1 MPSIAKKIVIA
12 IMQNNWMPDPITAA
26 NIRLLLGGLKTSP
39 WTSFHPVSSM
49 LSSRSSSVL
58 YFAMSLQE
66 VRNELFNRRQK
77 TNIIS
82 LMKKKLNMNSF
93 LNKLTFEVYE

>member
-39 WTSFHPVSSM
+39 WTSFHPVSSI

-77 TNIIS
+77 TNNMKIYCNS
-82 LMKKKLNMNSF
+82 L
-93 LNKLTFEVYE
+93 

>member
-66 VRNELFNRRQK
+66 VRNELFNKRQK
-77 TNIIS
+77 TNN
-82 LMKKKLNMNSF
+82 MKKKLNMNSF